1 MRLYVWNN
9 IEGITDNYHDG
20 GGVVMMTARPV
31 QEVWDEY
38 RESLGNEWPDHSHL
52 VGIRTT
58 LPEADYVSEV
68 VPKENKELFRV
79 FPDAGCC

>member
-9 IEGITDNYHDG
+9 IDGITDNYHDG

-38 RESLGNEWPDHSHL
+38 LESLVNAHKDHSC
-52 VGIRTT
+52 VADIRTT

-68 VPKENKELFRV
+68 APKENKELFRV
-79 FPDAGCC
+79 FPNAGWY

>member
-9 IEGITDNYHDG
+9 IEGITDSYHDD

-38 RESLGNEWPDHSHL
+38 RESLVNAYGDPSCL
-52 VGIRTT
+52 VDIRTT

>member
-1 MRLYVWNN
+1 MRLYVWDF

-38 RESLGNEWPDHSHL
+38 RERLGNEWPDHSRP
-52 VGIRTT
+52 VDVRTT

>member
-1 MRLYVWNN
+1 MRLYVWND
-9 IEGITDNYHDG
+9 IDGITDNYHDG

-38 RESLGNEWPDHSHL
+38 RKSLLNRHKDYTRL
-52 VGIRTT
+52 VGIRAT

-68 VPKENKELFRV
+68 APKENKELFRV

>member
-9 IEGITDNYHDG
+9 IEGITDRYHDG

-38 RESLGNEWPDHSHL
+38 RERLGNEWPDHSRL
-52 VGIRTT
+52 VDVRTT

-68 VPKENKELFRV
+68 APKENKELFRV
-79 FPDAGCC
+79 FPDSGCC

>member
-9 IEGITDNYHDG
+9 IEGITDYYHNG

-31 QEVWDEY
+31 QEVWDDY
-38 RESLGNEWPDHSHL
+38 RESLVNVYNDRSCL
-52 VGIRTT
+52 VDIRTT

>member
-1 MRLYVWNN
+1 MRLYVWDF
-9 IEGITDNYHDG
+9 IEGITNSWHSG

-31 QEVWDEY
+31 QEVWDDY
-38 RESLGNEWPDHSHL
+38 RESLVNEHNDRSYL
-52 VGIRTT
+52 KDIRTT